1 MGSQKPL
8 RARALR
14 VWHRIGLRLAAE
26 VAAREDER
34 RRQRDE
40 LLARSVELARKRL
53 ETGVIE

>member
-1 MGSQKPL
+1 MKR
-8 RARALR
+8 RAKRLAR
-14 VWHRIGLRLAAE
+14 RWWVRIGLRLAAE